1 MRIER
6 HFKNGGRATG
16 RGGARASF
24 KSFPIGSPWFVEVDV
39 RIDHAGKDRHLRRV
53 DLFACAAA
61 QIRSDRRE
69 PSVDNSDVAL
79 AAAHEQIEITHADVP
94 HTRNRLTPPSG

>member
-6 HFKNGGRATG
+6 HFKNGCRATG
-16 RGGARASF
+16 RRGARTSF
-24 KSFPIGSPWFVEVDV
+24 KSFPVGAARLVKMHM
-39 RIDHAGKDRHLRRV
+39 RIDHAGEDRHLRRV

-69 PSVDNSDVAL
+69 PSVNNSDVAL
-79 AAAHEQIEITHADVP
+79 AAAHEQIEITYPHVT
-94 HTRNRLTPPSG
+94 HTRTRLTPPPG